1 MDNLKI
7 FLCIFGGNVMLGKA
21 EFLKNTFITFSHI
34 HVTQESLILQ
44 TVTAIVNLPYNLA
57 LKQFIKWSLW
67 GHDEG
72 DLNPVNLA
80 EFMMPHS
87 T

>member
-44 TVTAIVNLPYNLA
+44 TVTAIVNLPYN
-57 LKQFIKWSLW
+57 W
-67 GHDEG
+67 
-72 DLNPVNLA
+72 P
-80 EFMMPHS
+80 
-87 T
+87 